1 MNRRCMVFFLRKLSM
16 GHVVETR
23 GVHRNQD
30 LEECNK
36 SMRERVQARVSLCSS
51 VSGGVVVGLL
61 FN

>member
-1 MNRRCMVFFLRKLSM
+1 M